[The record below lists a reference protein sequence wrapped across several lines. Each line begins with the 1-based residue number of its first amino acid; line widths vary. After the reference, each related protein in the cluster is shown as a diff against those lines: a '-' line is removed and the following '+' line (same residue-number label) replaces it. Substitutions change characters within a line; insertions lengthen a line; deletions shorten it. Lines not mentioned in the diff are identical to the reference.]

1 MLRFSVIAPA
11 CLESVLSQ
19 AYTDWELI
27 AVDDGSP
34 GACGALIDEAAARD
48 PRVRAVHLPE
58 NSGAGPARTTG
69 LARAGGDHLV
79 FLDGDDTL
87 APGAL
92 RAIADRVKESGEP
105 DVLVYGHAR
114 VSLDG
119 RVVRATRGRLLTE
132 RGPAPFRLEDRPG
145 LVGLPPAAWDKVCRR
160 DLAERV
166 GLAFPPGRH
175 AEVPS
180 SYPLVLSAQ
189 SLATLDRVCVQR
201 RERLPHRGLGDGDR
215 AGHAD
220 VGGQEGRLFGVVE
233 QHDRLFAFVERHP
246 ELRRWRPVLSR
257 RMSGHLAT
265 LAARPARLP
274 RSARAEFA
282 RLVRALH
289 RRRRTAGFPAP
300 LVRFGLLRTV
310 RALRLAA
317 TAARRT
323 GRLAVR
329 LARGLRVAAL
339 RLHYRVQRCLPLRA
353 DRAVFTAED
362 ERGYGGDPGAP
373 EAAFRT
379 HAPHIRTAWI
389 TRPEHGHTV
398 PPGPRRLSP
407 GTAAYWTALAR
418 SVHLVTGGELD
429 RRLAKRPGRLVVRT
443 GQGTPLGHVGLD
455 LLDRPAAAGNL
466 DAERAVRRILLGHG
480 ETRLP
485 PVVPLA
491 ERRPVPSAGGAH
503 SPLATVPAPH
513 GPRAALDPR

>member
-1 MLRFSVIAPA
+1 MPRFSVIVPAFQVQAYLPA

-19 AYTDWELI
+19 SYTDWELI

-34 GACGALIDEAAARD
+34 DACGALIDEAAAGD

-58 NSGAGPARTTG
+58 NSVAGPARTTG
-69 LARAGGDHLV
+69 LARTGGDYLL

-92 RAIADRVKESGEP
+92 RAIADRVKEAGEP
-105 DVLVYGHAR
+105 DVLVYGHTR

-132 RGPAPFRLEDRPG
+132 RGPAPFRLEDRAG
-145 LVGLPPAAWDKVCRR
+145 LLGLPPAAWDKVCRR
-160 DLAERV
+160 ERV
-166 GLAFPPGRH
+166 GLALPQGRH
-175 AEVPS
+175 AEVPW
-180 SYPLVLSAQ
+180 SYPLMLSAQ

-201 RERLPHRGLGDGDR
+201 RERLHHRGRGDGGR
-215 AGHAD
+215 AGRAD
-220 VGGQEGRLFGVVE
+220 VVGQDGRLFGVVE
-233 QHDRLFAFVERHP
+233 QYGRLFGVVEQYDRLFGVVEQYGRLFAFVERHP

-289 RRRRTAGFPAP
+289 RRHGTAGFSAP

-310 RALRLAA
+310 RALRLTAA
-317 TAARRT
+317 AARRT

-362 ERGYGGDPGAP
+362 ERGYGGDPGAL

-398 PPGPRRLSP
+398 PPGPHRLAP

-418 SVHLVTGGELD
+418 SLYLVAGGEPLS
-429 RRLAKRPGRLVVRT
+429 
-443 GQGTPLGHVGLD
+443 TP
-455 LLDRPAAAGNL
+455 
-466 DAERAVRRILLGHG
+466 AER
-480 ETRLP
+480 P
-485 PVVPLA
+485 P
-491 ERRPVPSAGGAH
+491 
-503 SPLATVPAPH
+503 PADPH
-513 GPRAALDPR
+513 RQITH